1 MKLPRLTDEQKQKI
15 IADYVDCGNF
25 RATGRKNNVSEAT
38 VRNIVKNEK
47 NIDITQ
53 KFAEKKEENT
63 ETTLQY
69 MQKQHE
75 TKKRILD
82 KLLNAIEEKSDNVD
96 MFTNIKDLATAY
108 GILLD
113 KELKVAEINLKRNT
127 GNNEE
132 INKGLQNIADLI
144 NKPKKVRTEE
154 DLKE

>member
-1 MKLPRLTDEQKQKI
+1 MELPRLTDEQKQKI

-38 VRNIVKNEK
+38 VRKIVKDEK
-47 NIDITQ
+47 NMDITQ
-53 KFAEKKEENT
+53 KLAEKKKENT

-96 MFTNIKDLATAY
+96 MFTNVKDLATAY

-113 KELKVAEINLKRNT
+113 KELKVAEINLKKNI

-154 DLKE
+154 DLE